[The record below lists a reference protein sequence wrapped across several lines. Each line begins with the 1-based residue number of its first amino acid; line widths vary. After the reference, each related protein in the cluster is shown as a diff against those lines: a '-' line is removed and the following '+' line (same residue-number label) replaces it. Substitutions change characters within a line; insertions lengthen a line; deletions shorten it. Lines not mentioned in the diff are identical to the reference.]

1 MQITSGHGLDALG
14 TTPATRLGSGGTT
27 LIAPASAA
35 VQVATTR
42 SSTLLY
48 ARRAFLSIPL
58 GSLGNGGGQRQ
69 SLRGVGWNHMSRL
82 LPARPHDSL
91 RRLTLRHHHRTMS
104 TSWVALA
111 VATVPG
117 HYSPLYYNTAISAVD
132 TPRLIRDTPRPIRA
146 ILIAANLRVIV
157 TYVLPTTRSYGLM
170 RSLAFLAYLPWL
182 AQATHRD
189 NHT

>member
-1 MQITSGHGLDALG
+1 MQITSGHGLDTLG

-58 GSLGNGGGQRQ
+58 GSLGTVAI
-69 SLRGVGWNHMSRL
+69 RGKAYEGWWNHMSRL

-91 RRLTLRHHHRTMS
+91 RTPKADFAAPSSDDVDELGRSRGSQMTSHTRSIGHGRRERGGGRWKQHGAPLETFSRLACQSEM
-104 TSWVALA
+104 ALA
-111 VATVPG
+111 SSV
-117 HYSPLYYNTAISAVD
+117 S
-132 TPRLIRDTPRPIRA
+132 RPCPDVICTGESRRRQRSDVRPVRA
-146 ILIAANLRVIV
+146 
-157 TYVLPTTRSYGLM
+157 
-170 RSLAFLAYLPWL
+170 
-182 AQATHRD
+182 
-189 NHT
+189 